1 MKTTEIL
8 ILRTAQVFNIAL
20 GATVVIALGYAI
32 IQLVLGNYHST
43 ASREF

>member
-8 ILRTAQVFNIAL
+8 ILRTAQAFNIAL
-20 GATVVIALGYAI
+20 GATIVIALGYTI
-32 IQLVLGNYHST
+32 IQLVLGNYHGT